1 MTLPYISDEMKYFN
15 FVSTVIASFLIVSA
29 IVVNP
34 VYAQPTDKVV
44 LHINNPLK
52 MTMLVN
58 NIKNLRK
65 MLDKD
70 AVIVVVVNGPA
81 VARFST
87 AFSSRKQLDQILQ
100 QDAVVNICS
109 FALKNKNISK
119 DQLFEGVVYLEDGGV
134 SKLVEFQQQGYAY
147 IKP

>member
-1 MTLPYISDEMKYFN
+1 MKYFN
-15 FVSTVIASFLIVSA
+15 FVIKAFAALLIISVLTGS
-29 IVVNP
+29 P
-34 VYAQPTDKVV
+34 LYAQATDKVV
-44 LHINNPLK
+44 LHISNPLK

-65 MLDKD
+65 MLEKD
-70 AVIVVVVNGPA
+70 ALIAVVVNGPA

-87 AFSSRKQLDQILQ
+87 SFSSRKQLDEILQ
-100 QDAVVNICS
+100 QDADVSVCS

-119 DQLFEGVVYLEDGGV
+119 EQLFEGVYYLEDGGV
-134 SKLVEFQQQGYAY
+134 SRLVKLQQQGYAY

>member
-1 MTLPYISDEMKYFN
+1 MKYFN
-15 FVSTVIASFLIVSA
+15 FVSTVIVSFLIISSIA
-29 IVVNP
+29 VNP
-34 VYAQPTDKVV
+34 VYAQPKDKVV

-81 VARFST
+81 VSRFST

-119 DQLFEGVVYLEDGGV
+119 DQLFEGVIYLEDGGV

>member
-1 MTLPYISDEMKYFN
+1 MKYFN
-15 FVSTVIASFLIVSA
+15 FLSTALASFLIVS
-29 IVVNP
+29 IITINP
-34 VYAQPTDKVV
+34 LYAQPTDKVV

-70 AVIVVVVNGPA
+70 AVIAVVVNGPA

-87 AFSSRKQLDQILQ
+87 TFSSRKQLDEILQ
-100 QDAVVNICS
+100 QDAEVNICS

-119 DQLFEGVVYLEDGGV
+119 QQLFEGVYYLEDGGV
-134 SKLVEFQQQGYAY
+134 SKLVKLQQQGYAY

>member
-1 MTLPYISDEMKYFN
+1 MKYFN
-15 FVSTVIASFLIVSA
+15 FVSKTLGSWLIILA
-29 IVVNP
+29 ISGNS

-70 AVIVVVVNGPA
+70 AVIAVVVNGPA

-87 AFSSRKQLDQILQ
+87 TFSSRKQLDEILR
-100 QDAVVNICS
+100 QDAEVNICS

-119 DQLFEGVVYLEDGGV
+119 KQLFEGVYYLEDGGV
-134 SKLVEFQQQGYAY
+134 SKLVKLQQQGYAY